1 MNEPS
6 TLFYEGSPYHTET
19 IPLNCCANQCTGF
32 CMIGNSVMKEL
43 NSNDLD
49 ASFHRQTAV
58 NTRVFINFSGSFYSY
73 S

>member
-6 TLFYEGSPYHTET
+6 TLFYDGSPYHTET

-32 CMIGNSVMKEL
+32 CMIGTSVMKEL

-49 ASFHRQTAV
+49 ASFHR
-58 NTRVFINFSGSFYSY
+58 
-73 S
+73 